1 MYATI
6 MEVSIVAIA
15 RGKRKMKCVSI
26 DLDGTLLDDHH
37 QISEANRN
45 VIRKL
50 KQHHIDVILNTGRQY
65 ADVIKVRGV
74 KELELPIF
82 CLNGSMM
89 YDETGKLLYE
99 TEISLDLY
107 QTLLQT
113 LKKLEVGVLVYTN
126 QGGFPG
132 TLPLLRGKSWDEI
145 QALFDQQDYEAILH
159 LKNLK
164 IYKLVAVV
172 DETQLEKIDKVK
184 EVLRKQETIS
194 FSSSFPNNCE
204 ITSSEA
210 QKGKA
215 IRRYENLRN
224 LTFNEVYSF
233 GDGGNDIKQ
242 FEVSTR
248 SFAMENAPEEIKKR
262 ASDITKSNNDDGV
275 AYAIEEILKLV

>member
-1 MYATI
+1 

-233 GDGGNDIKQ
+233 GDGGNDITQ

>member
-1 MYATI
+1 
-6 MEVSIVAIA
+6 MEGSIVAIA

-113 LKKLEVGVLVYTN
+113 LQKLEVGVLVYTN

-159 LKNLK
+159 LKDLK

-184 EVLRKQETIS
+184 EVLRRQETIS

-233 GDGGNDIKQ
+233 GDGGNDITQ

-248 SFAMENAPEEIKKR
+248 SFALENAPEEIKKR

>member
-37 QISEANRN
+37 QISAANRN

-50 KQHHIDVILNTGRQY
+50 KEHHIDVILNTGRQY
-65 ADVIKVRGV
+65 ADVIKVNGV

-113 LKKLEVGVLVYTN
+113 LQKLEVGVLVYTN

-233 GDGGNDIKQ
+233 GDGGNDITQ

>member
-233 GDGGNDIKQ
+233 GDGGNDITQ

>member
-1 MYATI
+1 
-6 MEVSIVAIA
+6 
-15 RGKRKMKCVSI
+15 MKCVSI

-37 QISEANRN
+37 QISEANRM
-45 VIRKL
+45 IIQKL
-50 KQHHIDVILNTGRQY
+50 KDQHIEVILNTGRQY
-65 ADVIKVRGV
+65 ADVIKVDGV

-89 YDETGKLLYE
+89 YDEKGKLLYE
-99 TEISLDLY
+99 TQISIDLY
-107 QTLLQT
+107 QTLLKVLQN
-113 LKKLEVGVLVYTN
+113 LEVGVLVYTN

-132 TLPLLRGKSWDEI
+132 TLPMLRGKSWDEI

-159 LKNLK
+159 LKDIK
-164 IYKLVAVV
+164 IYKLIAVV
-172 DETQLEKIDKVK
+172 DETQLDKIDHVK
-184 EVLRKQETIS
+184 EVLRKYETIS

-215 IRRYENLRN
+215 IRRYEKLRN
-224 LTFNEVYSF
+224 LTFNEIYSF
-233 GDGGNDIKQ
+233 GDGGNDITQ

-262 ASDITKSNNDDGV
+262 ASDVTKSNNEDGF
-275 AYAIEEILKLV
+275 AYAIEKILKLV

>member
-37 QISEANRN
+37 QISAANRN

-50 KQHHIDVILNTGRQY
+50 KEHHIDVILNTGRQY
-65 ADVIKVRGV
+65 ADVIKVNGV

-159 LKNLK
+159 LKDLK

-233 GDGGNDIKQ
+233 GDGGNDITQ

>member
-1 MYATI
+1 
-6 MEVSIVAIA
+6 
-15 RGKRKMKCVSI
+15 MKCVSI

-37 QISEANRN
+37 QISDANRK
-45 VIRKL
+45 VIQKL
-50 KQHHIDVILNTGRQY
+50 KDHHIDVILNTGRQY
-65 ADVIKVRGV
+65 ADVIKVEGV

-89 YDETGKLLYE
+89 YDEKGKLLYE
-99 TEISLDLY
+99 TQISIDLY
-107 QTLLQT
+107 QTLLKT
-113 LKKLEVGVLVYTN
+113 LQKLEVGVLVYTN

-132 TLPLLRGKSWDEI
+132 TLPMLRGKSWDEI

-159 LKNLK
+159 LKDLK
-164 IYKLVAVV
+164 IYKLIAVV

-184 EVLRKQETIS
+184 EALKKHDTIS

-224 LTFNEVYSF
+224 LSFDEVYSF
-233 GDGGNDIKQ
+233 GDGGNDITQ

-262 ASDITKSNNDDGV
+262 ASDITKSNNEDGV

>member
-1 MYATI
+1 
-6 MEVSIVAIA
+6 MEGSIVAIA

-113 LKKLEVGVLVYTN
+113 LQKLEVGVLVYTN

-159 LKNLK
+159 LKDLK

-233 GDGGNDIKQ
+233 GDGGNDITQ

>member
-6 MEVSIVAIA
+6 MEGSIVAIA

-113 LKKLEVGVLVYTN
+113 LQKLEVGVLVYTN

-159 LKNLK
+159 LKDLK

-233 GDGGNDIKQ
+233 GDGGNDITQ

>member
-50 KQHHIDVILNTGRQY
+50 KEHHIDVILNTGRQY

-233 GDGGNDIKQ
+233 GDGGNDITQ

>member
-1 MYATI
+1 
-6 MEVSIVAIA
+6 
-15 RGKRKMKCVSI
+15 MKCVSI

-45 VIRKL
+45 VIQKL
-50 KQHHIDVILNTGRQY
+50 KEHHIDVILNTGRQY
-65 ADVIKVRGV
+65 ADVIKVDGV

-89 YDETGKLLYE
+89 YDETGNLLYE
-99 TEISLDLY
+99 TQISLELY
-107 QTLLQT
+107 QTLLKALQS
-113 LKKLEVGVLVYTN
+113 LEVGVLVYTN

-132 TLPLLRGKSWDEI
+132 TLPMLRGKAWDEI
-145 QALFDQQDYEAILH
+145 QALFDQQDYEAILQ
-159 LKNLK
+159 LKDVK
-164 IYKLVAVV
+164 IYKLIAVV
-172 DETQLEKIDKVK
+172 DETQLDRIDKVK
-184 EVLRKQETIS
+184 EALKKHDTIS

-224 LTFNEVYSF
+224 HSFDEVYSF
-233 GDGGNDIKQ
+233 GDGGNDVTQ

-262 ASDITKSNNDDGV
+262 ASDITKSNNESGV

>member
-113 LKKLEVGVLVYTN
+113 LQKLEVGVLVYTN

-233 GDGGNDIKQ
+233 GDGGNDITQ

>member
-1 MYATI
+1 
-6 MEVSIVAIA
+6 MEGSIVAIA

-113 LKKLEVGVLVYTN
+113 LQKLEVGVLVYTN

-145 QALFDQQDYEAILH
+145 QVLFDQQDYEAILH
-159 LKNLK
+159 LKDLK

-233 GDGGNDIKQ
+233 GDGGNDITQ